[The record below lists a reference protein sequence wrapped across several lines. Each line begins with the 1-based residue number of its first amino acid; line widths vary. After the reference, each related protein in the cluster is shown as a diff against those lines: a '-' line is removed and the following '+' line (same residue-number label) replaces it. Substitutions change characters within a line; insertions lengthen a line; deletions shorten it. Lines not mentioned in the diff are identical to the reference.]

1 MDIQTA
7 LDKLNGFFD
16 TLFESGLLSEEEK
29 LELNEVEDTITSY
42 INERK

>member
-16 TLFESGLLSEEEK
+16 TLFESGLLSEVEK
-29 LELNEVEDTITSY
+29 LELNEVENTIISY
-42 INERK
+42 ISERN